1 MRVAGTALLGLMCL
15 APPVLA
21 GPHCRVPLGEWQP
34 REALQAKLEQPGW
47 MVVSIRVDDGCYK
60 VRATPGTNAGKT
72 AAGPSVSDSV
82 AGTEPE
88 TIVETASALAGV
100 FGAQDR
106 VVTVYALPGTHR
118 HRLGLA

>member
-34 REALQAKLEQPGW
+34 REALQAKLEQQGW

-60 VRATPGTNAGKT
+60 VRATNQRGESLERKFDPRTLNQIRRPAEH
-72 AAGPSVSDSV
+72 D
-82 AGTEPE
+82 
-88 TIVETASALAGV
+88 
-100 FGAQDR
+100 DDD
-106 VVTVYALPGTHR
+106 
-118 HRLGLA
+118 